1 MRTSILHRGLLFV
14 GVILI
19 FLSSAIPVQ
28 AARPFLDSMY
38 THKVTRDIV
47 YSTAAV
53 QAPEPGSKDLL
64 LDVYEP
70 VGEGVPR
77 KLPAVVFI
85 HRGGFRKGS
94 P

>member
-1 MRTSILHRGLLFV
+1 
-14 GVILI
+14 
-19 FLSSAIPVQ
+19 
-28 AARPFLDSMY
+28 MY

-85 HRGGFRKGS
+85 HGGGFRKGS